1 MQKKIIALAVAGLVS
16 GAAFA
21 QSNVTIYGI
30 ADASYIYSKQDSA
43 KIGNTNVK
51 AYDARK
57 FSGVDSGGWSGGRVG
72 FRGEEAL
79 GNGLKAI
86 FTYEFGTNI
95 DEDSR
100 INQTRQAFV
109 GLSSGYGSVTLGRQY
124 APSFMYLGATTAN
137 DITGVN
143 PVNLALGAYF
153 VTMQT
158 GGGSRWNNAVAYHS
172 PNWSG
177 FDFRAIYGFG
187 EKVNRTR
194 TTDARLDDDYDGSDA
209 GRIGLGLRYNNGP
222 LYLTAIYQKAF
233 DSNDVTEP
241 STPTTDAEYAE
252 DGSTAWAIG
261 GNYDFKVVKVFANYI
276 REKRDQDAG
285 VTGLIDTKKTLWSV
299 GLGVP
304 VSKAGTVH
312 FEYMQFKG
320 EGKASEDSSSDS
332 GKAKGF
338 GIGYYHDLSKRTRL
352 YANVS
357 RIDNDDGIAWG
368 FGKTAP
374 AAAEGLAFTGE
385 VNTNFQAGIRHAF

>member
-30 ADASYIYSKQDSA
+30 ADASYIYSKSDD
-43 KIGNTNVK
+43 N
-51 AYDARK
+51 K
-57 FSGVDSGGWSGGRVG
+57 FSGIDSGGWSGGRIG

-95 DEDSR
+95 DENVAL
-100 INQTRQAFV
+100 NQTRQAFV
-109 GLSSGYGSVTLGRQY
+109 GFSGNFGSVTLGRQY

-143 PVNLALGAYF
+143 PVNLSLGNYF

-158 GGGSRWNNAVAYHS
+158 GGGSRWNNSIAYHS

-177 FDFRAIYGFG
+177 LDFRAIYGFG
-187 EKVNRTR
+187 EQVGPNNDT
-194 TTDARLDDDYDGSDA
+194 SDL
-209 GRIGLGLRYNNGP
+209 GRFGLGVRYANGP
-222 LYLTAIYQKAF
+222 LYLTAIYQQ
-233 DSNDVTEP
+233 SEESVNDA
-241 STPTTDAEYAE
+241 D
-252 DGSTAWAIG
+252 DGEKAWAIG
-261 GNYDFKVVKVFANYI
+261 GNYDFKVVKVFANYLQQ
-276 REKRDQDAG
+276 KLDGGDKQ
-285 VTGLIDTKKTLWSV
+285 TLFSV

-312 FEYMQFKG
+312 FEYMQFKD
-320 EGKASEDSSSDS
+320 KSFDDDN
-332 GKAKGF
+332 KAKGF
-338 GIGYYHDLSKRTRL
+338 GVGYYHDLSKRTRL

-357 RIDNDDGIAWG
+357 QINNDENIRWG
-368 FGKTAP
+368 FSKTRLLD
-374 AAAEGLAFTGE
+374 EK
-385 VNTNFQAGIRHAF
+385 NTNFQLGVRHAF